1 MKTNILLLL
10 LLSIILFAQN
20 GTVARPLTDE
30 PPSNDPPRVTFMLKN
45 TLGYHRM
52 FLVEGPGIKY
62 GFTMGR
68 RETIPCHWP
77 IGAKLHFTQDG
88 ETGTG
93 LIFTVK
99 AEDEG
104 KTLGTDVNGPAEKA
118 IVMHTAAPEATNHVR
133 IRLRNSSILPK
144 KVAVIT
150 YEPGANGNGTTIKV
164 FAPKS
169 SVGFRFSVGTK
180 VYLADNEQVNT
191 VMSGKRIDSDKPF
204 LIVKEGDKGRT
215 FDIFE

>member
-1 MKTNILLLL
+1 MKTNA
-10 LLSIILFAQN
+10 IILFLLS
-20 GTVARPLTDE
+20 VALFTTTGVTARSLSD
-30 PPSNDPPRVTFMLKN
+30 DPPRITFMLKN

-68 RETIPCHWP
+68 RETIPCNWP
-77 IGAKLHFTQDG
+77 VGARLHFTNDG

-93 LIFTVK
+93 LIFTVR

-104 KTLGTDVNGPAEKA
+104 KTLGTDTGAKEEKEKRQVKRENSTPDA
-118 IVMHTAAPEATNHVR
+118 SLRVTV
-133 IRLRNSSILPK
+133 RLRNPSLLPQ
-144 KVAVIT
+144 KVAIIS
-150 YEPGANGNGTTIKV
+150 YEPGETGNSTQIEV
-164 FAPKS
+164 MAPRVS
-169 SVGFRFSVGTK
+169 YRHTYPVGTK

-204 LIVKEGDKGRT
+204 LIVKEGDKGKT

>member
-1 MKTNILLLL
+1 MKTCILIILLSVCLWPA
-10 LLSIILFAQN
+10 LSI
-20 GTVARPLTDE
+20 ARTLSDD
-30 PPSNDPPRVTFMLKN
+30 PSRRVTFMLKN

-104 KTLGTDVNGPAEKA
+104 KTLVTDAGAKEEKQKHR
-118 IVMHTAAPEATNHVR
+118 VSTEDKAPDVAPRVTV
-133 IRLRNSSILPK
+133 RLRNPSLIPR
-144 KVAVIT
+144 KVAIIS
-150 YEPGANGNGTTIKV
+150 YEPGETGNSTQIQV
-164 FAPKS
+164 LAPKMS
-169 SVGFRFSVGTK
+169 YRLSYPVGTK

-204 LIVKEGDKGRT
+204 LVVKEGDKGRT

>member
-1 MKTNILLLL
+1 MKTWILTILLSVCLWPA
-10 LLSIILFAQN
+10 LSI
-20 GTVARPLTDE
+20 ARPLSD
-30 PPSNDPPRVTFMLKN
+30 DPPRVTFMLKN

-68 RETIPCHWP
+68 RETIPCNWP

-104 KTLGTDVNGPAEKA
+104 KTLGTDTGTSPKEVNTGSVASETDNR
-118 IVMHTAAPEATNHVR
+118 VQ
-133 IRLRNSSILPK
+133 IRLRNPSILAK
-144 KVAVIT
+144 KVAVIS
-150 YEPGANGNGTTIKV
+150 YEPGAGGNGTTISV
-164 FAPKS
+164 FAPKA
-169 SVGFRFSVGTK
+169 SVRFQFPVGTK
-180 VYLADNEQVNT
+180 VYLADNEQVNA
-191 VMSGKRIDSDKPF
+191 VMSGKRIDSEKPF
-204 LIVKEGDKGRT
+204 LVVKEDDKGRT
-215 FDIFE
+215 FDIVE

>member
-1 MKTNILLLL
+1 MIKTWILTILLSVCLWPA
-10 LLSIILFAQN
+10 LSI
-20 GTVARPLTDE
+20 ARPLSD
-30 PPSNDPPRVTFMLKN
+30 DPPRVTFMLKN

-68 RETIPCHWP
+68 RETIPCNWP

-104 KTLGTDVNGPAEKA
+104 KTLGTDTGTSPKEVNTGSVASETDNR
-118 IVMHTAAPEATNHVR
+118 VQ
-133 IRLRNSSILPK
+133 IRLRNPSILAK
-144 KVAVIT
+144 KVAVIS
-150 YEPGANGNGTTIKV
+150 YEPGAGGNGTTISV
-164 FAPKS
+164 FAPKA
-169 SVGFRFSVGTK
+169 SVRFQFPVGTK
-180 VYLADNEQVNT
+180 VYLADNEQVNA
-191 VMSGKRIDSDKPF
+191 VMSGKRIDSEKPF
-204 LIVKEGDKGRT
+204 LVVKEDDKGRT
-215 FDIFE
+215 FDIVE